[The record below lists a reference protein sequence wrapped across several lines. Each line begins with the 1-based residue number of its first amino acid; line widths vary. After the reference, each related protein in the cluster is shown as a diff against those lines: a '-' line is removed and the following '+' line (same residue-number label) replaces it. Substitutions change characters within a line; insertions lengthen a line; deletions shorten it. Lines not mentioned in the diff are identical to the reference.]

1 MVTTPVAACARLPEG
16 CTFVRHSRYP
26 CGSRIVKTAR
36 LVAFVVAAVVAV
48 LASQRLGSPPDTQP
62 LPAPQTEAL
71 SGEADASGA
80 GAATVVRDVTVR
92 DLDGRV
98 AYRGDVDL
106 APALARIEAGERDA
120 HRNDGGVFG
129 NREGL
134 LPRREQG
141 YYREYVVRTP
151 GITHAGPQRLVI
163 GRGGDVWYT
172 HDHYSSFTRVR

>member
-1 MVTTPVAACARLPEG
+1 MVRPV
-16 CTFVRHSRYP
+16 TVRRRRH
-26 CGSRIVKTAR
+26 
-36 LVAFVVAAVVAV
+36 
-48 LASQRLGSPPDTQP
+48 
-62 LPAPQTEAL
+62 
-71 SGEADASGA
+71 ADDA
-80 GAATVVRDVTVR
+80 GVATVVRNVTVR
-92 DLDGRV
+92 DMDGRV

-134 LPRREQG
+134 LPRREHG

-163 GRGGDVWYT
+163 GADGDVWYT